1 MQYALPLE
9 ATMFEIGGKYVI
21 TTLEDD
27 FGIEV
32 PTWAVYEVAEVC
44 GDLVRCRRD
53 SQVIIL
59 NTASPKFVRAELVSG
74 RVNQQKKTIPL
85 HHMHL

>member
-1 MQYALPLE
+1 
-9 ATMFEIGGKYVI
+9 MFEVGRKYAI

-32 PTWAVYEVAEVC
+32 PTWAVYEIAEVC

-53 SQVIIL
+53 SQVVIL

-74 RVNQQKKTIPL
+74 RVDQQRKALPER
-85 HHMHL
+85 HMHL

>member
-1 MQYALPLE
+1 
-9 ATMFEIGGKYVI
+9 MFEIGRKYAI
-21 TTLEDD
+21 TTLGDD

-32 PTWAVYEVAEVC
+32 PTWAVYEVVEVS

-59 NTASPKFVRAELVSG
+59 NTASPKFVKAELVSG
-74 RVNQQKKTIPL
+74 HTDRQKKTLPL
-85 HHMHL
+85 RHMHL